1 MKHKN
6 FNLSVIAS
14 VVLLTACG
22 SSSSSGDPVAEPTA
36 TPSATAT
43 PSPSETPTP
52 PSSGTPTPAPMPTP
66 NPTPSPQ
73 PTPPAPTPTP
83 TTCISAPTPT
93 TGYSLVFKGC
103 SATNVAEY
111 YDKTECVRDNA
122 SGLIW
127 EGKTIGG
134 LHDTYGLFT
143 NFTNTTA
150 NQKQVISGG
159 ALPTVSYVTPT
170 QAEIDASTN
179 SIGFVKAVN
188 ATSLCG
194 SNAWRIPDRG
204 ELFGLVKTAP
214 PNSPTIDAIWF
225 PNTDVAD
232 YWASSMG
239 VILSNFEAYSDT
251 VYFVNGTTNYS
262 YRGYYNPLR
271 LVHP

>member
-1 MKHKN
+1 MLHIHLPNTKPYQ
-6 FNLSVIAS
+6 LAAITASIA
-14 VVLLTACG
+14 LFACG
-22 SSSSSGDPVAEPTA
+22 GGSDTAVETAADPTVTT
-36 TPSATAT
+36 TPAST
-43 PSPSETPTP
+43 PASTP
-52 PSSGTPTPAPMPTP
+52 PPTPAPT
-66 NPTPSPQ
+66 PTPSPQ

-111 YDKTECVRDNA
+111 YDKTECVRDNTT
-122 SGLIW
+122 GLIW

-134 LHDTYGLFT
+134 LHDMSGLFT
-143 NFTNTTA
+143 NFTSTTA

-170 QAEIDASTN
+170 QTEIDASTN

-194 SNAWRIPDRG
+194 SSAWRIPDKG
-204 ELFGLVKTAP
+204 ELFGLVKSAA
-214 PNSPTIDAIWF
+214 PNSPTIDATWF

-232 YWASSMG
+232 YWASSTG

-251 VYFVNGTTNYS
+251 VYFVNGTTNFS

>member
-1 MKHKN
+1 M
-6 FNLSVIAS
+6 
-14 VVLLTACG
+14 
-22 SSSSSGDPVAEPTA
+22 
-36 TPSATAT
+36 
-43 PSPSETPTP
+43 
-52 PSSGTPTPAPMPTP
+52 
-66 NPTPSPQ
+66 
-73 PTPPAPTPTP
+73 
-83 TTCISAPTPT
+83 
-93 TGYSLVFKGC
+93 FKGC

>member
-1 MKHKN
+1 MCFLLKSN
-6 FNLSVIAS
+6 SNRLVIVTTA
-14 VVLLTACG
+14 VLLSACG
-22 SSSSSGDPVAEPTA
+22 GGGDTTPVEAVADPVVTA
-36 TPSATAT
+36 TPTLT
-43 PSPSETPTP
+43 
-52 PSSGTPTPAPMPTP
+52 
-66 NPTPSPQ
+66 
-73 PTPPAPTPTP
+73 PTPTP
-83 TTCISAPTPT
+83 TPTPSPVPTPT
-93 TGYSLVFKGC
+93 PPTPTPTACTAAQIGSTGYSLVFKGC
-103 SATNVAEY
+103 SVANVAEY
-111 YDKTECVRDNA
+111 YDKTECVRDNTT
-122 SGLIW
+122 GLIW
-127 EGKTIGG
+127 EGKTVGG

-143 NFTNTTA
+143 NFTSTTE

-159 ALPTVSYVTPT
+159 TLPTVSYVTPT

-204 ELFGLVKTAP
+204 ELFSLVKSAP

-239 VILSNFEAYSDT
+239 VILSNFEAYSD
-251 VYFVNGTTNYS
+251 VVSFVNGTMNYS

-271 LVHP
+271 LVHQ